1 MSEYGETKVTS
12 NKVFLT
18 YIMKFIYIMAIILL
32 WVNVILTY
40 DSVKGIVAVLLTL
53 LIIRLLKIVTKNE
66 IYKGFEILKTLLF
79 I

>member
-18 YIMKFIYIMAIILL
+18 YIMKFIYIMDIILL

-53 LIIRLLKIVTKNE
+53 LIIRLYKNKKIVKNSH
-66 IYKGFEILKTLLF
+66 KKRDL
-79 I
+79 

>member
-1 MSEYGETKVTS
+1 MSEYGETKVAS

-53 LIIRLLKIVTKNE
+53 LIIRLYKNKKIVKNSH
-66 IYKGFEILKTLLF
+66 KKRDL
-79 I
+79 

>member
-40 DSVKGIVAVLLTL
+40 DSVKGIVAVLLSL
-53 LIIRLLKIVTKNE
+53 LIIRLYKNKKIVKNSH
-66 IYKGFEILKTLLF
+66 KKRDL
-79 I
+79 

>member
-53 LIIRLLKIVTKNE
+53 LIIRLYKNKKIVKNSH
-66 IYKGFEILKTLLF
+66 KKRDL
-79 I
+79 